1 MFRQRQPLRKFHGCG
16 GLSHTELT
24 SSDDGVRVVVVDDC
38 TDLPP
43 VSDFDLEL
51 NLRSGENVKEV
62 SSIILNRGRVN
73 MDVAEKQKEQENEV
87 NDEE

>member
-38 TDLPP
+38 VELPP

-62 SSIILNRGRVN
+62 SSIIINRGRVN

-87 NDEE
+87 KNEE

>member
-24 SSDDGVRVVVVDDC
+24 SSEDGVRVVVVDDC
-38 TDLPP
+38 EDLPP

-62 SSIILNRGRVN
+62 SSIILNHGRVS
-73 MDVAEKQKEQENEV
+73 MDVVEKQEKQDSEV
-87 NDEE
+87 NDEK

>member
-38 TDLPP
+38 ADLPP

-62 SSIILNRGRVN
+62 SSIIINRGRVN